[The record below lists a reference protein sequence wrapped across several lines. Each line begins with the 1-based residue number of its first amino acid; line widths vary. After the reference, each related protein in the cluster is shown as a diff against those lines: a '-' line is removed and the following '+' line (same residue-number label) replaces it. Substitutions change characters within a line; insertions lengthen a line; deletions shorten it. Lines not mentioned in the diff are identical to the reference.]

1 MKRASGTSRKANE
14 EIRVIRTVQVI
25 DIFAG
30 PGGLGEGFE
39 SHDKGDIRFRIALS
53 IEKEQRAHKTLQ
65 LRSFFRQFPKR
76 RVPPEYY
83 QYIQGEI
90 PLHILRDKYPE
101 EMSTAEDTAWC
112 AELGEISEKEVDSR
126 ISNSLD
132 SDKEWVL
139 IGGPPCQAYS
149 LAGRSRMSKVW
160 ENNPNI
166 KEKDPR
172 HFLYKEYLR
181 IIGKHSPAVF
191 VMENVKG
198 ILTAEFKGEPIFSR
212 IISDLKNPGSV
223 IASKGEKSPKY
234 RLYSFVHDSDGE
246 PNLFCNTENEDPRQ
260 FIIKSEE
267 YGIPQ
272 RRHRVIIFGIR
283 TDIDVQ
289 PGNLLKKHGEV
300 SVQEAIADLPS
311 RKSSISGR
319 NRKAMSWDKT
329 IQATPDCCAGWD
341 SEHSTEVIDCM
352 KKHMSK
358 TGKKSIRG
366 KKVISPLVRKYREFV
381 QGDLNV
387 TKCCNHEPR
396 SHMPSDIQRY
406 FFAACFAEI
415 ADSSPRLK
423 NFPRKLLPAHKNV
436 EEGIKKSK
444 FADRFRVQLRY
455 RPSTTITCHIS
466 KDGHYYIHPD
476 PQQCR
481 SLTVREAARLQTFPD
496 NYFFEGPRTSQY
508 VQVGN
513 AVPPLLAYQLADIVA
528 GIMKHLND

>member
-1 MKRASGTSRKANE
+1 M
-14 EIRVIRTVQVI
+14 
-25 DIFAG
+25 FAG

-39 SHDKGDIRFRIALS
+39 SHDKGEINFKIALS

-65 LRSFFRQFPKR
+65 LRSFFRQFPKHKI
-76 RVPPEYY
+76 PPEYY

-90 PLHILRDKYPE
+90 SLHILREKYPE
-101 EMSTAEDTAWC
+101 EMSVAEDKAWC
-112 AELGEISEKEVDSR
+112 AELGEISENEVDIR
-126 ISNSLD
+126 ISDSLE
-132 SDKEWVL
+132 SDREWVL

-160 ENNPNI
+160 ENNPMV
-166 KEKDPR
+166 KEKDAR
-172 HFLYKEYLR
+172 HFLYREYLR

-198 ILTAEFKGEPIFSR
+198 ILTAEFNGNPIFSK
-212 IISDLKNPGSV
+212 IINDLKDPGS
-223 IASKGEKSPKY
+223 IMATKGRDYPKY
-234 RLYSFVHDSDGE
+234 RLYSFVPGSAGE
-246 PNLFCNTENEDPRQ
+246 PNLFCNVENENPRQ

-272 RRHRVIIFGIR
+272 RRHRVIILGVR

-289 PGNLLKKHGEV
+289 PGTLLRKHGEV
-300 SVQEAIADLPS
+300 SVQNAIADLPP

-319 NRKAMSWDKT
+319 NRRAISWDKT
-329 IQATPDCCAGWD
+329 IQATPDCCVEWD
-341 SEHSTEVIDCM
+341 SEYSTKVIKCM
-352 KKHMSK
+352 KKHMIRI
-358 TGKKSIRG
+358 GKKSVRN
-366 KKVISPLVRKYREFV
+366 KMISSQAIDEYKDFV
-381 QGDLNV
+381 QDPDI
-387 TKCCNHEPR
+387 TEQCNHEPR
-396 SHMPSDIQRY
+396 SHMPSDVQRY

-415 ADSSPRLK
+415 VDSSPRLK
-423 NFPRKLLPAHKNV
+423 DFPRKLLPAHKNV

-444 FADRFRVQLRY
+444 FADRFRVQLRNK
-455 RPSTTITCHIS
+455 PSTTITCHIS